1 MSTDV
6 EDVTDLSPDESG
18 RLDELER
25 TIEHGLATFVE
36 VGTALFEIRER
47 RLYRA
52 THPTFERYLAERWQM
67 ARRTGYAYIDAA
79 RVAANVPTSAQLNL
93 SQAVELAQLEPDE
106 QREVAAEVA
115 DLTVAETRAL
125 VRRRRAGDAASPA
138 PARDARPA
146 AAAVVAQEHPLGLLG
161 DALRLL
167 WQLDETTTRAD
178 RGDMFATLSEGDRE
192 RLGVQLGFAIG
203 LLSELRVVVEPP
215 PEETARRSLVQ
226 DLRLGFRRARR
237 SD

>member
-79 RVAANVPTSAQLNL
+79 RVAANVPTSAHLNL
-93 SQAVELAQLEPDE
+93 SQAVELSSLEPEE
-106 QREVAAEVA
+106 QREVAEEVTG
-115 DLTVAETRAL
+115 LTVAETRAL
-125 VRRRRAGDAASPA
+125 VRRRRDAPSAEPSPQPA
-138 PARDARPA
+138 PAPLI
-146 AAAVVAQEHPLGLLG
+146 VQEHPLGMLG

-167 WQLDETTTRAD
+167 WQIDETTTREN
-178 RGDMFATLSEGDRE
+178 RGAIFATVSEGDCE
-192 RLGVQLGFAIG
+192 RLAVQLRFAIA
-203 LLSELRVVVEPP
+203 LLSELRDVVEPVP
-215 PEETARRSLVQ
+215 TETVRRNLVQ
-226 DLRLGFRRARR
+226 DLRLGFRRSRR